1 MSVKILKVRLSSN
14 PEAEVSDDGKHNV
27 MSDGRLY
34 FLVDVRSA
42 TDVFG
47 RIRSRMIAQ
56 QPNSAGDMFW
66 PRDPVAIKAAV
77 GTVTEGQIVTREV
90 EPYELN
96 DNTVSQYT
104 MFVFA
109 DETIETAFRQA
120 NHPLAEA
127 EVEVE
132 AVTTTKVVADT
143 TGEIAS

>member
-77 GTVTEGQIVTREV
+77 GTVSEGQIVTRKV

-96 DNTVSQYT
+96 GNTVSQYT

-109 DETIETAFRQA
+109 DELIETAFRQS
-120 NHPLAEA
+120 NHPLAETEVTA
-127 EVEVE
+127 EAVASTTTVE
-132 AVTTTKVVADT
+132 ATE
-143 TGEIAS
+143 EIAS